1 MKQLINIESIPL
13 KLDIKTTWA
22 RFEKMSALDKVTS
35 PARNTTN
42 PNINNSKSNVHSFKN
57 ARSSTSTVKQSTA
70 DVYETTSQNVGSSY
84 ADMLSSQAALNS
96 SGKISEFVFSSP
108 QYVNAAVQNN
118 NLQAEQ
124 KNYYDD
130 ADQEIFSND
139 IMEKYA
145 ADRANFAMNI
155 QFGLQDFE
163 FVPASVEFTVS
174 QRPEVR
180 IEYIGTPIYVPPS
193 TDPEYVDIMA

>member
-22 RFEKMSALDKVTS
+22 RFEKMSPMDKLSKVNS
-35 PARNTTN
+35 PARN
-42 PNINNSKSNVHSFKN
+42 NNSNVHSYKN
-57 ARSSTSTVKQSTA
+57 ASNTIKQNST
-70 DVYETTSQNVGSSY
+70 DVYEANPQNVSLSY
-84 ADMLSSQAALNS
+84 ADMLSSQAAVNNS
-96 SGKISEFVFSSP
+96 EQVSEFVFSSP
-108 QYVNAAVQNN
+108 LYMNAAVQNS
-118 NLQAEQ
+118 NLQAVQ
-124 KNYYDD
+124 DSDY
-130 ADQEIFSND
+130 DQESQENFSTD
-139 IMEKYA
+139 MMAKYSV
-145 ADRANFAMNI
+145 DRANFDMNI
-155 QFGLQDFE
+155 MFGLQDFE

>member
-22 RFEKMSALDKVTS
+22 RFEKMSPMDKLSKVNS
-35 PARNTTN
+35 PARN
-42 PNINNSKSNVHSFKN
+42 NNGNVHSYKN
-57 ARSSTSTVKQSTA
+57 ASTIKQNST
-70 DVYETTSQNVGSSY
+70 DVYEAKPRNISPGY
-84 ADMLSSQAALNS
+84 ADMLSSQAAANN
-96 SGKISEFVFSSP
+96 GEQVSEFVFSSP
-108 QYVNAAVQNN
+108 LYMNAAVQNN
-118 NLQAEQ
+118 NLQAVQ
-124 KNYYDD
+124 DNDY
-130 ADQEIFSND
+130 DQEGQENFSTD
-139 IMEKYA
+139 MMAQYS
-145 ADRANFAMNI
+145 ADRANFDMNI
-155 QFGLQDFE
+155 KFGLQDFE

>member
-22 RFEKMSALDKVTS
+22 RFEKMSPMDKLSKVNS
-35 PARNTTN
+35 PARNN
-42 PNINNSKSNVHSFKN
+42 KSNVHSYKN
-57 ARSSTSTVKQSTA
+57 ASNTIKQNST
-70 DVYETTSQNVGSSY
+70 DVYEAKPQNVSPSY
-84 ADMLSSQAALNS
+84 ADMLSSQAAAINNS
-96 SGKISEFVFSSP
+96 EQVSEFVFSSP
-108 QYVNAAVQNN
+108 LYMNAAVQNN

-124 KNYYDD
+124 DSYYD
-130 ADQEIFSND
+130 QEGQENFSTD
-139 IMEKYA
+139 MMAKYSV
-145 ADRANFAMNI
+145 DRANFDMNI
-155 QFGLQDFE
+155 MFGLQDFE